1 MRIHILGICGTFMGG
16 LAILARSL
24 GHEVTGSDANVY
36 PPMST
41 LLEKQGIALIQGY
54 DPAQLDP
61 VPDMVIIG
69 NAMTRG
75 NPCVEAVLDRGIPYT
90 SGPQWLHDH
99 VLPERWVLAVA
110 GTHGKTTTA
119 GMLAWILEAC
129 GYKPGFLIGGVPG
142 NFDVSAQIGES
153 PFFVIEAD
161 EYDSAF
167 FDKRAKFVH
176 YSPRTLIMNNLEFD
190 HADIFENLASIQKQF
205 HHLVRVVPGTGKII
219 VPDNDI
225 NLKHVLSMGCWSELE
240 QLGDSGNWQVKKVSQ
255 DSSNYQVFHHGEL
268 VGEVNW
274 SLVGEHNMHNGLSA
288 IAAAHHVGV
297 QPADACQALDEF
309 INARRRLELL
319 GVVNGISVYDDFA
332 HHPTAILATLEAL
345 RSKVGG
351 MARILVVLEPR
362 SNTMKMGMSK
372 NDIAPSMGR
381 ADEVFLYQP
390 ANIPWQ
396 VVEIAE
402 QCIQPARWSADIN
415 TLVRMIVETAQP
427 GDHILIMSNG
437 GFGGIH
443 DKLMTELVAKVNA
456 A

>member
-190 HADIFENLASIQKQF
+190 HADIFENLAAIQKQF

>member
-24 GHEVTGSDANVY
+24 GHEVTGSDDNVY

-41 LLEKQGIALIQGY
+41 LLKNQGIELIQGY
-54 DPAQLDP
+54 DPSQLDP

-90 SGPQWLHDH
+90 SGPQWLHDY

-129 GYKPGFLIGGVPG
+129 GYKPGFLVGGVPG

-167 FDKRAKFVH
+167 FDKRSKFVH
-176 YSPRTLIMNNLEFD
+176 YSPRTLIINNLEFD
-190 HADIFENLASIQKQF
+190 HADIFENLAAIQKQF
-205 HHLVRVVPGTGKII
+205 HHLVRIVPGIGKIL

-225 NLKHVLSMGCWSELE
+225 NLKQVLGMGCWSELE
-240 QLGDSGNWQVKKVSQ
+240 SLGETGDWHVQKTTQ
-255 DSSNYQVFHHGEL
+255 DSSTYRVYHHGEL

-274 SLVGEHNMHNGLSA
+274 SLVGEHNMHNGLMA
-288 IAAAHHVGV
+288 IAAAHHVGI
-297 QPADACQALDEF
+297 QPEDACQVLGDF

-319 GVVNGISVYDDFA
+319 GKVNDISIYDDFA

-345 RSKVGG
+345 RSKAGS
-351 MARILVVLEPR
+351 MARIFAVLEPR
-362 SNTMKMGMSK
+362 SNTMKLGISK
-372 NDIAPSMGR
+372 NDIAPSLGR
-381 ADEVFLYQP
+381 ADEVFLFQP
-390 ANIPWQ
+390 GNIQWQ
-396 VVEIAE
+396 VAEIVE
-402 QCIQPARWSADIN
+402 QCVQPARWSADID
-415 TLVRMIVETAQP
+415 TLVRMIVEAVQP

-443 DKLMTELVAKVNA
+443 EKLLA
-456 A
+456 ALNKKAHAA